1 MFFCLCKQAGV
12 LAGAI
17 FRFGPLI
24 ARAAFG
30 GSCCLWKQLAFL
42 RARLRF
48 ASLRLRAPD
57 RAKGTKVSP
66 AGSVS
71 ALLCATGTRRP
82 SGLRMVAGQLLL
94 FSAFSTR
101 TFSSFRGK
109 DGSTACHIVAV
120 IEHHSLSRRHGALGR
135 LKLHLHGSVLHGD
148 YHRRSRRRLI
158 AHLGL

>member
-1 MFFCLCKQAGV
+1 MTGFLRAGFEVGARCFFCLCKQAGV

-82 SGLRMVAGQLLL
+82 QGGRLIGPL
-94 FSAFSTR
+94 FEGAVCECRLGEFYRHAFPSQN
-101 TFSSFRGK
+101 
-109 DGSTACHIVAV
+109 
-120 IEHHSLSRRHGALGR
+120 SLSRLRRQLSRLPPRSAFICLPLANNALREGA
-135 LKLHLHGSVLHGD
+135 
-148 YHRRSRRRLI
+148 
-158 AHLGL
+158 